1 MVPLIPE
8 SAKYLLDAPVP
19 FILGTTA
26 RYTVVIIIHEYFF
39 SKQDEPLPESY
50 YRSYDT
56 PPVIKPNYHPY
67 HIMNPINGLTLHFCL
82 PSPFAEDLASC
93 VGVLRVY
100 APGERIDG
108 EVTSIPQTAF
118 LRLPDLRTW
127 LPATPELVDMIE
139 RTRW

>member
-1 MVPLIPE
+1 
-8 SAKYLLDAPVP
+8 
-19 FILGTTA
+19 
-26 RYTVVIIIHEYFF
+26 
-39 SKQDEPLPESY
+39 
-50 YRSYDT
+50 
-56 PPVIKPNYHPY
+56 
-67 HIMNPINGLTLHFCL
+67 MNPTNVFTLHFCL

-108 EVTSIPQTAF
+108 EVTLIPQTAF

-139 RTRW
+139 RTR